1 MTVRLG
7 SAVLLAI
14 SLAAGGCNATTAGWD
29 EQPPLS
35 DIEAD
40 PSSGRAIFVARDA
53 GHCVLCHRVSVL
65 DAPFQGNLGP
75 ELTDVG
81 ARLTAGQIRYRI
93 VDASRLNPATIMPPY
108 YRTERL
114 EQVASRYREKTVLSA
129 ADIDHLVAWLASLR
143 GEQAGQTP

>member
-1 MTVRLG
+1 MTARIG
-7 SAVLLAI
+7 SAVLLTT
-14 SLAAGGCNATTAGWD
+14 SLAASGCGTTGAGWD

-35 DIEAD
+35 GVKAD
-40 PSSGRAIFVARDA
+40 PLSGRAVFVAREA

-65 DAPFQGNLGP
+65 GVPFQGNLGP

-108 YRTERL
+108 YRTEGM
-114 EQVASRYREKTVLSA
+114 EQVASKYREKPVLSA

-143 GEQAGQTP
+143 GDQAGQTP